1 MKKKKAISPIIS
13 TVLLIMIVI
22 VLAII
27 ILLWSRGFVKEA
39 ITKDIAGNEKRVN
52 EFCLDVKISSIIN
65 DDVIR
70 TFGFENTGNVPIYA
84 YKVKLVGKDDG
95 KSEVV
100 KVTKEGGG
108 SVNPGFSVFV
118 DSDVIGEGKGYDD
131 FELIKIIPILLGES
145 KSGTKEFECPE
156 KNGFVI

>member
-1 MKKKKAISPIIS
+1 MKKKKAVSPLIS

-39 ITKDIAGNEKRVN
+39 ITKNIAGNEKRVN
-52 EFCLDVKISSIIN
+52 EFCSDVKISSIIN
-65 DDVIR
+65 DDN
-70 TFGFENTGNVPIYA
+70 TFGFENIGNVPIYA

-100 KVTKEGGG
+100 KVTKEQEG

-118 DSDVIGEGKGYDD
+118 KDKNYDD